1 MTAAVLEGAV
11 ASDPVSRLGLG
22 IAIILV
28 AAKLG
33 GEVAI
38 RLKQSSVLGE
48 LLAGILLGT
57 LPLRFFTEMRVDPY
71 VDMLARL
78 GVLVLLFQVGLES
91 TVREVVQVGG
101 PSAAVAVLGTVGTL
115 VAAGAAAVLALP
127 HASLLVQAFVAASMT
142 ATSIGI
148 SARVLRDS
156 GASRRREA
164 HAILGASVID
174 DVIGLVVLAILT
186 GIVAHRATGAA
197 LTPWCVVW
205 LVVKTLGFLAL
216 AIVLGMRLSGPLF
229 RLTARLRGS
238 GALLATG
245 LSFCFVL
252 AWASNAI
259 GLSPIVGAFTA
270 GLILEESHSATFVE
284 RGEPSLAERMEPI
297 SAWLVPMFFVLM
309 GMRADLRALLHPQTL
324 LLAAVLTA
332 GALVGKLAC
341 ALGAPRGTDRLAVAF
356 GMLPRGEVSLVFAN
370 LGLSMAIL
378 DGGQYSALVTAVV
391 LTTLVTPAALRS
403 RLARTSQAGRPV
415 PDG

>member
-1 MTAAVLEGAV
+1 M
-11 ASDPVSRLGLG
+11 
-22 IAIILV
+22 
-28 AAKLG
+28 
-33 GEVAI
+33 
-38 RLKQSSVLGE
+38 LGE
-48 LLAGILLGT
+48 LLAGILLGA
-57 LPLRFFTEMRVDPY
+57 LPLPLFAEMRADPY

-78 GVLVLLFQVGLES
+78 GVLVLLFQVGLEA

-101 PSAAVAVLGTVGTL
+101 PSALVAVLGTVGTL
-115 VAAGAAAVLALP
+115 VAGGVAAVLTLP
-127 HASLLVQAFVAASMT
+127 HAGLLVQVFVAASMT

-148 SARVLRDS
+148 SARVLKDS
-156 GASRRREA
+156 GATRSREA
-164 HAILGASVID
+164 HTILGASVLD

-186 GIVAHRATGAA
+186 GIVAHRASGTAV
-197 LTPWCVVW
+197 TPWSIGL
-205 LVVKTLGFLAL
+205 LVAKTLGFLSL
-216 AIVLGMRLSGPLF
+216 AIVLGTRLSVPLF
-229 RLTARLRGS
+229 RLTARLHTS
-238 GALLATG
+238 GALLVTG

-270 GLILEESHSATFVE
+270 GLVLEESHSATFVE

-309 GMRADLRALLHPQTL
+309 GMRADLHALLHPRSL

-403 RLARTSQAGRPV
+403 RLARSRQAGPPV